1 MDFKDDS
8 KDNLL
13 MTLGTQEKSQIAAID
28 LGSNSFHMA
37 IASVEHGEIR
47 ILERIGEKVQLGA
60 GLQADGTLDDAAFE
74 RALECLGRFAQRLRS
89 LENAYINVVGTNALR
104 VAKNRR
110 KFLRKAEEVLG
121 TPIQVISGRE
131 EARLIYL
138 GVSHTLADDA
148 GSRLVIDI
156 GGGSTEFIIGERFEA
171 QELESLHM
179 GCVSFREMFF
189 PEGVITRSDFDRAV
203 MFASRELLNIKRRY
217 TKKSWKS
224 CVGSSGSI
232 KAVFQALSK
241 EDSLPERITFKDLE
255 EFKETL
261 IELGSVD
268 KLIDYGVKK
277 ERLNIFPA
285 GFAILYASFKQLG
298 IAEMEFTSGA
308 LREGLLY
315 DVVGRIAHEDV
326 RDRTIA
332 ALQQRYSVE
341 TEQSD
346 YVRMLA
352 SQIYMQVADQWG
364 ILDSSW
370 RSLLEWAADVHEI
383 GLTIAH
389 THHHKHGAYLLKHSD
404 LPGFSKLTQSH
415 LSIVVR
421 SHRRKFPVDSYNSFS
436 KKEAKALRYVSII
449 LRLAVLFAADRDKR
463 DVEFVARADKHAL
476 LIRLDDDWL
485 SHNPLTEANLE
496 VERATLKKIGFELN
510 FC

>member
-1 MDFKDDS
+1 MVV
-8 KDNLL
+8 
-13 MTLGTQEKSQIAAID
+13 GTQEKSQVAAID

-37 IASVEHGEIR
+37 IAQVEHGEIR

-60 GLQADGTLDDAAFE
+60 GLQPDGTLDDAAFE

-89 LENAYINVVGTNALR
+89 LENAHINVVGTNALR

-110 KFLRKAEEVLG
+110 KFLRKAQETLG

-138 GVSHTLADDA
+138 GVSHTLSDDA

-179 GCVSFREMFF
+179 GCVSYRDTFF
-189 PEGVITRSDFDRAV
+189 PDGNVTRANFDRAV

-232 KAVFQALSK
+232 KAVFQALAK
-241 EDSLPERITFKDLE
+241 DDVLPEKITFKDLE

-261 IELGSVD
+261 IKLENVEKLVD
-268 KLIDYGVKK
+268 FGVKK
-277 ERLNIFPA
+277 DRLNIFPA

-298 IAEMEFTSGA
+298 IAEMEYTSGA

-315 DVVGRIAHEDV
+315 DVVGRIEHEDV

-332 ALQQRYSVE
+332 ALQQRYSVD

-346 YVRMLA
+346 HVRMLA
-352 SQIYMQVADQWG
+352 SQLYMQVADQWG

-370 RSLLEWAADVHEI
+370 RSLLEWAADVHEV

-389 THHHKHGAYLLKHSD
+389 TQYQKHGAYLLKHSD

-415 LSIVVR
+415 LSMVVR
-421 SHRRKFPVDSYNSFS
+421 SHRRKFPIDAYDCFS
-436 KKEAKALRYVSII
+436 KKEARNLRCVSII
-449 LRLAVLFAADRDKR
+449 LRVAVLLAADRDRK
-463 DVEFVARADKHAL
+463 DVEFVAKADKHAL
-476 LIRLDDDWL
+476 LLRFEGDWL
-485 SHNPLTEANLE
+485 GTNPLTEANLE
-496 VERATLKKIGFELN
+496 VERASLKKIGFDLN